1 MPMVRHQAKRKQWH
15 RHMIGGP
22 SKQTYKVLVVIA
34 ITENALSKI
43 ASVENMLH
51 SAGFDDSCDAGQRVV
66 SVVSE

>member
-1 MPMVRHQAKRKQWH
+1 
-15 RHMIGGP
+15 MIGGP
-22 SKQTYKVLVVIA
+22 SKQTYKILVVIA
-34 ITENALSKI
+34 ITEHALSKI